1 MGQRR
6 ERIKKGSH
14 IISLN
19 DTSSSDRSYTVV
31 SLPFSFCSYIHRH
44 TSTLIT
50 SPIRMNKCVCKVPII
65 SIIHKLSEPFLQSE
79 ITVDNTT
86 EVKVLW

>member
-6 ERIKKGSH
+6 ERMKKGSH

-19 DTSSSDRSYTVV
+19 DTSSSDRSYTVA
-31 SLPFSFCSYIHRH
+31 SLPFSFCSYVHRH
-44 TSTLIT
+44 TYMPLL
-50 SPIRMNKCVCKVPII
+50 SPLQTIRMNKCVCKVPIVR
-65 SIIHKLSEPFLQSE
+65 KLSEPFLQSE